1 MHIGGLGKEDM
12 LTRLSRPTSDAAVE
26 PRCAGLT
33 DLVLQAL
40 DPFKS
45 YATYPK
51 GSTLLARG
59 RPVDGVFV
67 LLEGSVK
74 LSISSGIGS
83 TVILAIAQPGEVLG
97 LSAAIAGAPSEVTAE
112 TIVPCQLC
120 FIHRDDFLR
129 TLNFNGESCLQV
141 VELLSQQLREAF
153 ELIRIIGGAQS
164 ARKKLA
170 ALLLNWADSRGI
182 RTERGIEIEP
192 HLTEEEMGQMI
203 GASRAT
209 VSRLLAAL
217 KRNQILFA
225 NGSALCLRK
234 KAALEELAAAKRSRR
249 RTMRH
254 SGRVHSRTRLQ

>member
-1 MHIGGLGKEDM
+1 MI
-12 LTRLSRPTSDAAVE
+12 TRFSRPTSDAPE
-26 PRCAGLT
+26 LRCTGLA
-33 DLVLQAL
+33 DGVLRAL
-40 DPFKS
+40 DDFKS

-59 RPVDGVFV
+59 RPVDGVFL

-74 LSISSGIGS
+74 LSISSGTGA
-83 TVILAIAQPGEVLG
+83 TVILAIARPGEVLG
-97 LSAAIAGAPSEVTAE
+97 LSAAIAGVPSEITAE
-112 TIVPCQLC
+112 TIVPSQLS
-120 FIHRDDFLR
+120 FVRRDDFLR
-129 TLNFNGESCLQV
+129 VLNFNGDSCLQV

-170 ALLLNWADSRGI
+170 ALLLNWAASRGV

-192 HLTEEEMGQMI
+192 HLTEEEIGQMI

-217 KRNQILFA
+217 KRNQIVFA
-225 NGSALCLRK
+225 NGSALYVRK
-234 KAALEELAAAKRSRR
+234 KAALEELAASKRSRR
-249 RTMRH
+249 GRVPH
-254 SGRVHSRTRLQ
+254 SGQAQSRARLRLQ